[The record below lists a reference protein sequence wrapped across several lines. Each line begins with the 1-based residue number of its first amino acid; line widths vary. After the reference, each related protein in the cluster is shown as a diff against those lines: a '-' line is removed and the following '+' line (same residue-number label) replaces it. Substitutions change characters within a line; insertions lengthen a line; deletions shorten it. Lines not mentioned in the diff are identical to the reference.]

1 MAKSALSTVLHDKSC
16 SIEEVDPFNV
26 DCGIFFAGFTI
37 QVALDAETASVS
49 LFFVRI
55 FDLKGDGNGGI
66 FVELRLLLLLQSV
79 EETKF
84 GTINIMI
91 LLYNQ

>member
-1 MAKSALSTVLHDKSC
+1 MAKSALSTVLHDKCC

-26 DCGIFFAGFTI
+26 DCGFFFAGFTI
-37 QVALDAETASVS
+37 QVALDAETVSVS
-49 LFFVRI
+49 LFLRI